1 MEAILRSHPVARL
14 KKEISKTN
22 VKGYSKMR
30 KAEVV
35 SLMLKH
41 KEKFSY
47 IEFND
52 EQNIRNIRKKEKE
65 DMKKTFQRVLKQTK
79 NEPKSKRSKY

>member
-1 MEAILRSHPVARL
+1 MEAILKSHPVATL

-41 KEKFSY
+41 KEKFNH

-52 EQNIRNIRKKEKE
+52 EQNIKNIRKKEKE
-65 DMKKTFQRVLKQTK
+65 DMKKTFRRVLEQTK

>member
-1 MEAILRSHPVARL
+1 MEAILRSHPVATL

-41 KEKFSY
+41 KEKFLH
-47 IEFND
+47 IKFND
-52 EQNIRNIRKKEKE
+52 EQNIKNIRKKEKE
-65 DMKKTFQRVLKQTK
+65 DMKKKFQKVLEQTK
-79 NEPKSKRSKY
+79 KEPKSKRSKY

>member
-1 MEAILRSHPVARL
+1 MEAILKSHPVATL

-65 DMKKTFQRVLKQTK
+65 DMKKTFRRVLEQTK